1 VYVYADPVAKK
12 SQAIPAPL
20 RDMLTGYENGED
32 MVQVQLGSWQNLQH
46 LCSPLRTQVFV
57 HEQKVPAEMEW
68 DEADEVSTHAVA
80 YDEAGQ
86 VIATGRLL
94 PDGHIG
100 RMAVRKSARGQGIGS
115 EVLAA
120 LLQEAKHRQF
130 HVLVLHAQ
138 THAVDFYTKH
148 GFQIEGDEFLEAGI
162 PHRRMTLKL

>member
-1 VYVYADPVAKK
+1 MKLNIITGDWDSVRDHAQ
-12 SQAIPAPL
+12 SL
-20 RDMLTGYENGED
+20 RVE
-32 MVQVQLGSWQNLQH
+32 
-46 LCSPLRTQVFV
+46 VFV
-57 HEQKVPAEMEW
+57 VEQGVPIELEW

-130 HVLVLHAQ
+130 HALVLHAQ

-162 PHRRMTLKL
+162 PHRRMTLEL